1 MSYNI
6 EYTNKE
12 ILLLII
18 ENTLRML
25 SNRNLFDPNNIEAYL
40 LNINES
46 KNIFEIKLNNNS
58 LCGIYLL
65 NTPITTI
72 ISGTPLDEYL
82 SENINIHKIL
92 IAKSVSKKVVK
103 QLYQEY
109 KNVEFFFDLE
119 LLVDKQ
125 SIQFVPK
132 HRILSTEEID
142 KLNIDEMALSILKL
156 FDAMVRYY
164 NGKVGDIF
172 EIIRPSIVAGYS
184 VEYKKVMSSSFDII
198 FPN

>member
-25 SNRNLFDPNNIEAYL
+25 SNRNLFDLNNIEAYL

-65 NTPITTI
+65 NSPITTI
-72 ISGTPLDEYL
+72 IS
-82 SENINIHKIL
+82 
-92 IAKSVSKKVVK
+92 
-103 QLYQEY
+103 
-109 KNVEFFFDLE
+109 
-119 LLVDKQ
+119 
-125 SIQFVPK
+125 
-132 HRILSTEEID
+132 
-142 KLNIDEMALSILKL
+142 
-156 FDAMVRYY
+156 
-164 NGKVGDIF
+164 
-172 EIIRPSIVAGYS
+172 
-184 VEYKKVMSSSFDII
+184 
-198 FPN
+198 